1 MTRACASGWTT
12 PTARNRTST
21 FRPNALPDW
30 QFNTPGYTLFPIVN
44 LAVAGSG
51 GGDPSGGTYPAEMLV
66 DWVRVW

>member
-1 MTRACASGWTT
+1 M
-12 PTARNRTST
+12 ARSRTSMFT
-21 FRPNALPDW
+21 PNCLPNYL
-30 QFNTPGYTLFPIVN
+30 FNTPGYTLFPIVG